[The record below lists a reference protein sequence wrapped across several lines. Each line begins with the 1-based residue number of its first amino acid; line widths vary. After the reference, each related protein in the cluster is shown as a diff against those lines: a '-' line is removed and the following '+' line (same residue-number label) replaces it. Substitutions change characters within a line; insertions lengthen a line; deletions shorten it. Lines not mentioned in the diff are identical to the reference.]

1 MASQAKG
8 GDMLMSIERGVE
20 AFAGFM
26 VLLSVVLTQ
35 LVHPAFVWLTV
46 FVGANLFQ
54 QAFTGICPAAWLMR
68 KAGLRSERELARS
81 SATP

>member
-1 MASQAKG
+1 
-8 GDMLMSIERGVE
+8 MSIERGVA

-35 LVHPAFVWLTV
+35 LVHPGFVWLTV

-54 QAFTGICPAAWLMR
+54 QAFTGICPAAWFMR
-68 KAGLRSERELARS
+68 RAGLRSEAELAR
-81 SATP
+81 AAR

>member
-1 MASQAKG
+1 
-8 GDMLMSIERGVE
+8 MSIERAVE

-54 QAFTGICPAAWLMR
+54 QAFTGLCPAAWVMR
-68 KAGLRSERELARS
+68 KAGLRTERELAR
-81 SATP
+81 TPGAH